1 MSSSSSSLRFPVVLA
16 AVSSLAACSSDPPV
30 SPPPASTIEVGFQ
43 AIGSSVPGFLDVPFP
58 SDVYL
63 DDDGT
68 IVDTIPGFDAVIPQN
83 GASIEAALA
92 SQRGFSVNAGAVF
105 RINAASGSGSA
116 TVDAASLPADEAAS
130 IADDSAALLI
140 DLDAAS
146 PAAARVPCRVSFHDD
161 RAAGSDTPPVLAV
174 LPARGV
180 VLAEGHRHAVVVTTH
195 LTADGGQLVGPSSA
209 FRDLLNDPA
218 SATPR
223 SQRYVDAVKKV
234 GELVPALA
242 DRSKI
247 AGLTVFTTEATS
259 SELVAM
265 REITAALPP
274 PALKWDAATL
284 APIHAA
290 LFGSKPLAGYTA
302 TLDDWLGAPAKLG
315 DGSDDP
321 ARDQPGGA
329 AHHALAAIGT
339 AVFDAPN
346 FLRSRAGGYQDPEH
360 ATVARD
366 ADGKPK
372 IDPTQPT
379 AKVWITI
386 ALPLGNVPPAGF
398 PVVLLQHGLGGDRS
412 FLLAL
417 ADTFA
422 KQGWASVAIDAV
434 TFGARAAL
442 PVNTA
447 DSASTFAWSGAAAY
461 KGPDGFVD
469 APAKPTALFGDFLS
483 FGAARD
489 QFRQSVIDLGTLGA
503 VVADPKLDLGPLLQ
517 AVPGA
522 KLDAS
527 RIGYVGDSF
536 GGILGAMVAAV
547 DPTIHHFVLNVG
559 GGGIVTE
566 VLSNAPALATLVSTA
581 GGLNFGIPRDRLDG
595 THPIGGVLQSILD
608 PADPLTHARAIVQ
621 SPVVFA
627 GKKNPPKSVILIESL
642 WDEIVANEG
651 SEALARAAGMKL
663 ASPNVGPRTGVPLEV
678 AAPVGGVISGTPI
691 SGVTAVLVQASPAT
705 HGFDL
710 YQAHGKRHYAIPFG
724 QPGPTPFPVLANDLS
739 IREPYL
745 GLQAMAVS
753 FFSSAFAGGVP
764 QVKDIPAPRRD
775 FDDDGTDDASDPDP
789 LDPAKK

>member
-1 MSSSSSSLRFPVVLA
+1 MISPSRCLSVALV
-16 AVSSLAACSSDPPV
+16 AVSSLVACSSDPPG
-30 SPPPASTIEVGFQ
+30 STPLAPTIEVRFLLD
-43 AIGSSVPGFLDVPFP
+43 APSVPRFLDVPFP

-63 DDDGT
+63 DEDGT
-68 IVDTIPGFDAVIPQN
+68 ILDTIPGLDAVIPQN
-83 GASIEAALA
+83 AASVEAALA
-92 SQRGFSVNAGAVF
+92 SQRGFSINAGAVF
-105 RINAASGSGSA
+105 RIDEPPDQGGSA
-116 TVDAASLPADEAAS
+116 TIDPASLPASEAAS
-130 IADDSAALLI
+130 IADDSAAFLI

-146 PAAARVPCRVSFHDD
+146 ALTARVPCRASFHDD
-161 RAAGSDTPPVLAV
+161 SDAGSDTPPVLAV

-180 VLAEGHRHAVVVTTH
+180 VLAEGHRHAVVLTTR
-195 LTADGGQLVGPSSA
+195 LTADGGKAVAASKAFQQLLADPSSVG
-209 FRDLLNDPA
+209 A
-218 SATPR
+218 SAKL
-223 SQRYVDAVKKV
+223 YADAVKRV
-234 GELVPALA
+234 GELVPPLA

-247 AGLTVFTTEATS
+247 AGLTVFTTESAS
-259 SELVAM
+259 HELVAM
-265 REITAALPP
+265 RELTAALPP
-274 PALKWDAATL
+274 PILRWDAATI
-284 APIHAA
+284 APMHAA
-290 LFGSKPLAGYTA
+290 LFATTPLAGYTA
-302 TLDDWLGAPAKLG
+302 TLDDWLGAPAKLA

-346 FLRSRAGGYQDPEH
+346 FLRDRAGGYADPEH

-366 ADGKPK
+366 AQGKPQ
-372 IDPTQPT
+372 IDPTRPT
-379 AKVWITI
+379 AKVWITL
-386 ALPLGNVPPAGF
+386 ALPQGKMPPAGF

-422 KQGWASVAIDAV
+422 RQGWASVAIEAT

-442 PVNTA
+442 AASTT
-447 DSASTFAWSGAAAY
+447 DKASTFAWSKSAAY
-461 KGPDGFVD
+461 AGPDGFVD
-469 APAKPTALFGDFLS
+469 SPATATALFGEFLS
-483 FGAARD
+483 FGATRD

-503 VVADPKLDLGPLLQ
+503 VVANPTLDLGPLLK

-522 KLDAS
+522 RFDAA

-547 DPTIHHFVLNVG
+547 DPTLHHFVLNVG

-566 VLSNAPALATLVSTA
+566 ILSNAPALATLVSTA
-581 GGLNFGIPRDRLDG
+581 GGLNFGIPRDRLDV
-595 THPIGGVLQSILD
+595 THPLGGLLQSILD

-627 GKKNPPKSVILIESL
+627 GKPNPPKSVILIEAF

-663 ASPNVGPRTGVPLEV
+663 ASPSLGPRTGVPLEAV
-678 AAPVGGVISGTPI
+678 APVGGVIAGTPV
-691 SGVTAVLVQASPAT
+691 SGVTAVLVQASPAS
-705 HGFDL
+705 HGADL
-710 YQAHGKRHYAIPFG
+710 YLAHGKRHYAIPFG
-724 QPGPTPFPVLANDLS
+724 QPAPTPFPILANDVP

-753 FFSSAFAGGVP
+753 FFSSAFAGGAP
-764 QVKDIPAPRRD
+764 QVKNIPPPRRD
-775 FDDDGTDDASDPDP
+775 FDDDGTDDASDPDL

>member
-1 MSSSSSSLRFPVVLA
+1 MASTPLRFSLA
-16 AVSSLAACSSDPPV
+16 LVAVSSLAACSSDPPL
-30 SPPPASTIEVGFQ
+30 STPPAP
-43 AIGSSVPGFLDVPFP
+43 AIQVRFLLDEATVPRFLDVPFP
-58 SDVYL
+58 SDLYL
-63 DDDGT
+63 DADGT

-83 GASIEAALA
+83 AASVEAALA

-105 RINAASGSGSA
+105 RIDEPEGQGTSA
-116 TVDAASLPADEAAS
+116 TVDPASLPANEAAS
-130 IADDSAALLI
+130 IADDSAVFLI
-140 DLDAAS
+140 DLDAVSAPS
-146 PAAARVPCRVSFHDD
+146 SRVPCRVSFHDD

-180 VLAEGHRHAVVVTTH
+180 VLAEGHRHAVVLTTH
-195 LTADGGQLVGPSSA
+195 LTADGGQAIGASSALRKILDDPSSA
-209 FRDLLNDPA
+209 GAKGKLYA
-218 SATPR
+218 
-223 SQRYVDAVKKV
+223 DAVKKI
-234 GELVPALA
+234 GDLVPPLA
-242 DRSKI
+242 DRSQI
-247 AGLTVFTTEATS
+247 AGLTVFTTESAS
-259 SELVAM
+259 RELVSM
-265 REITAALPP
+265 RELTAAQPP
-274 PALKWDAATL
+274 PSLHWDAATI
-284 APIHAA
+284 APMHAA
-290 LFGSKPLAGYTA
+290 LFAATPLAGYTA
-302 TLDDWLGAPAKLG
+302 TLDDWLGTPTKLA

-346 FLRSRAGGYQDPEH
+346 FLRDRAGGYADPEH

-366 ADGKPK
+366 AQGKPQ
-372 IDPTQPT
+372 IDPTRPT
-379 AKVWITI
+379 AKIWISI
-386 ALPLGNVPPAGF
+386 ALPQGKMPPAGF

-422 KQGWASVAIDAV
+422 KQGWASVAIEAT

-442 PVNTA
+442 ASSTA
-447 DSASTFAWSGAAAY
+447 DNASRFAWSKSAAY
-461 KGPDGFVD
+461 AGPDGFVD
-469 APAKPTALFGDFLS
+469 DPATATALFGEFLS
-483 FGAARD
+483 FGATRD

-522 KLDAS
+522 RFDAA

-547 DPTIHHFVLNVG
+547 DPTIRHFVLNVG

-581 GGLNFGIPRDRLDG
+581 GGLNFGVPRDQLDG
-595 THPIGGVLQSILD
+595 THPLGGLLQSILD
-608 PADPLTHARAIVQ
+608 PADPLTHARSIVE
-621 SPVVFA
+621 SPVMFA
-627 GKKNPPKSVILIESL
+627 GQPNPPKNVILIEAL

-663 ASPNVGPRTGVPLEV
+663 ASPNVGPRTGVPLDV
-678 AAPVGGVISGTPI
+678 VTPVNGVIQGTPT
-691 SGVTAVLVQASPAT
+691 SGVTAVLVQASPAS
-705 HGFDL
+705 HGADL

-724 QPGPTPFPVLANDLS
+724 QPGPTPFPILAKDVP

-745 GLQAMAVS
+745 GLQAMAVA

-764 QVKDIPAPRRD
+764 QVKDVPTPHRD
-775 FDDDGTDDASDPDP
+775 FDDDGTDDVSDPDP

>member
-1 MSSSSSSLRFPVVLA
+1 MPPSSSRLVVALA
-16 AVSSLAACSSDPPV
+16 AVSSLVACSSDPPV
-30 SPPPASTIEVGFQ
+30 ITPPSPTVQVRFQLDGASL
-43 AIGSSVPGFLDVPFP
+43 PRFLDVPFP
-58 SDVYL
+58 SDLYL
-63 DDDGT
+63 DPDGT
-68 IVDTIPGFDAVIPQN
+68 IVDTIPGLDAVVTQN
-83 GASIEAALA
+83 AESVEAALA

-105 RINAASGSGSA
+105 RIDEAGGPDGSA
-116 TVDAASLPADEAAS
+116 TIDADSLPVDEAAS

-146 PAAARVPCRVSFHDD
+146 PASARVPCRASFHDD
-161 RAAGSDTPPVLAV
+161 RAAGSDTPPVLSV
-174 LPARGV
+174 IPARGV
-180 VLAEGHRHAVVVTTH
+180 VLAEGHRHAVVLTTR
-195 LTADGGQLVGPSSA
+195 LTADGGKPVGASKAFQQILADPSSA
-209 FRDLLNDPA
+209 GA
-218 SATPR
+218 SAKL
-223 SQRYVDAVKKV
+223 YADAVKKV

-259 SELVAM
+259 GELIAM
-265 REITAALPP
+265 REATAALPP
-274 PALKWDAATL
+274 PALHWDAATV
-284 APIHAA
+284 APMHAA
-290 LFGSKPLAGYTA
+290 LFATTPLAGYTA
-302 TLDDWLGAPAKLG
+302 TLDDWLGAPAKLS
-315 DGSDDP
+315 DGADDP

-346 FLRSRAGGYQDPEH
+346 FLRTRPGGYSDPEH

-366 ADGKPK
+366 AQGKPQ
-372 IDPTQPT
+372 IDPTRPT
-379 AKVWITI
+379 AKVWITV
-386 ALPLGNVPPAGF
+386 ALPLAKMPPAGF

-422 KQGWASVAIDAV
+422 RQGWASVAIEAS

-442 PVNTA
+442 ASSTT
-447 DSASTFAWSGAAAY
+447 DTASTFAWSKSAAY
-461 KGPDGFVD
+461 SGPDGFVD
-469 APAKPTALFGDFLS
+469 APATATALFGEFLS

-503 VVADPKLDLGPLLQ
+503 VVASPQLDLGPLLQ

-522 KLDAS
+522 KLDPT

-547 DPTIHHFVLNVG
+547 DPTIRHFVLNVG

-566 VLSNAPALATLVSTA
+566 ILSNAPALGTLVSTA
-581 GGLNFGIPRDRLDG
+581 GGLNFGVPRDRLDI
-595 THPIGGVLQSILD
+595 THPLGGLLQSILD
-608 PADPLTHARAIVQ
+608 PADPLTHARGIVQ
-621 SPVVFA
+621 SPVLFA
-627 GKKNPPKSVILIESL
+627 GQPNPPKSVILIEAL

-663 ASPNVGPRTGVPLEV
+663 ASPNVGPRTGVPLQV
-678 AAPVGGVISGTPI
+678 VTPVNGVIQGTPLGNI
-691 SGVTAVLVQASPAT
+691 TAVLVQASPAS
-705 HGFDL
+705 HGADL

-724 QPGPTPFPVLANDLS
+724 QPGPTPFPVLTTDIP
-739 IREPYL
+739 IREPYV
-745 GLQAMAVS
+745 GLQRMAVS

>member
-1 MSSSSSSLRFPVVLA
+1 MATSTLRFSVALA
-16 AVSSLAACSSDPPV
+16 AVSSLVACSSDPPV
-30 SPPPASTIEVGFQ
+30 TTPPSLTVQVRFQ
-43 AIGSSVPGFLDVPFP
+43 LDETSLPRFLDVPFP
-58 SDVYL
+58 SDLYL
-63 DDDGT
+63 DADGT
-68 IVDTIPGFDAVIPQN
+68 IIDTIPGLDAVVTQN
-83 GASIEAALA
+83 AKSVEAALA
-92 SQRGFSVNAGAVF
+92 SQHGFAVNAGAVF
-105 RINAASGSGSA
+105 RIDEAEGPEGSA
-116 TVDAASLPADEAAS
+116 TVDPGSLPASEAAS

-146 PAAARVPCRVSFHDD
+146 PASARVPCRVSFHDD

-174 LPARGV
+174 IPARGI
-180 VLAEGHRHAVVVTTH
+180 VLAEGHRHAVVLTTR
-195 LTADGGQLVGPSSA
+195 LTADGGQTVGASKA
-209 FRDLLNDPA
+209 FQQILDESPGAGA
-218 SATPR
+218 SAR
-223 SQRYVDAVKKV
+223 LYADALEKV
-234 GELVPALA
+234 GELVPPLA

-247 AGLTVFTTEATS
+247 AGLTVFTTESAS
-259 SELVAM
+259 GELVAM
-265 REITAALPP
+265 RETTAALPP
-274 PALKWDAATL
+274 PALHWDAATV
-284 APIHAA
+284 APMHAA
-290 LFGSKPLAGYTA
+290 LFATTPLAGYTA
-302 TLDDWLGAPAKLG
+302 TLDDWLGAPAKLP

-346 FLRSRAGGYQDPEH
+346 FLRTRPGGYADPEH

-366 ADGKPK
+366 ALGKPQL
-372 IDPTQPT
+372 DPTRPT
-379 AKVWITI
+379 AKVWITV
-386 ALPLGNVPPAGF
+386 ALPLSKMPPAGF

-422 KQGWASVAIDAV
+422 RQGWASVAIEAS

-442 PVNTA
+442 SSNTT
-447 DSASTFAWSGAAAY
+447 DQASTFAWSKSAAY
-461 KGPDGFVD
+461 AGPDGFVD
-469 APAKPTALFGDFLS
+469 APATATALFGEFLS
-483 FGAARD
+483 FSATRD

-503 VVADPKLDLGPLLQ
+503 IVASPQLDLGPLLQ

-522 KLDAS
+522 KLDAT

-547 DPTIHHFVLNVG
+547 DPTLRHFVLNVG

-581 GGLNFGIPRDRLDG
+581 GGLNFGVPRDRLDI
-595 THPIGGVLQSILD
+595 THPLGGLLQSILD

-621 SPVVFA
+621 TPVLFA
-627 GKKNPPKSVILIESL
+627 GKPNPPKSVILIEAL

-663 ASPNVGPRTGVPLEV
+663 ASPNVGPRTGVPLDV
-678 AAPVGGVISGTPI
+678 VTPVNGVIQGTPLGNI
-691 SGVTAVLVQASPAT
+691 TAVLVQASPAS
-705 HGFDL
+705 HGADL
-710 YQAHGKRHYAIPFG
+710 YMAHGKRHYAIPFD
-724 QPGPTPFPVLANDLS
+724 QPGPTAFPVLAKDIP

-745 GLQAMAVS
+745 GLQLMAVS
-753 FFSSAFAGGVP
+753 FFTSAFAGGVP
-764 QVKDIPAPRRD
+764 TVKDIPTPRRD